1 MEEGGEPPGSEE
13 TRMSPRPEEPRGPE
27 TFAILSRSR
36 PLWFVIPIVK
46 VIGLLISV
54 LASKR
59 KKRKEPEQ
67 ER

>member
-1 MEEGGEPPGSEE
+1 
-13 TRMSPRPEEPRGPE
+13 MSPRPEESRGPE

-36 PLWFVIPIVK
+36 PLRFVIPIVK

-67 ER
+67 ES